1 MNLWSPRFHNHIHSL
16 FGTSDVK
23 TPRWRWENPPPP
35 KKQLEASLTN
45 QWCHGGYVHL
55 LYYLLL
61 SLPFLSKRK
70 GQPLITL
77 LVDKYR
83 CSSYFE
89 NFGIANKL
97 GCLSRECLTPQTDT
111 PSYWTSVMPNLLRLH
126 ACTRTAVAICSP
138 TQWRWRQLRDKRFI
152 EETASFQQYAV
163 LIKCKHLFILLI
175 VTLAFGV
182 SIVAYSEII
191 SLCRPDAVSC
201 FTAAAL
207 RKVTQIY
214 MYTQTS

>member
-1 MNLWSPRFHNHIHSL
+1 MVA
-16 FGTSDVK
+16 TSIFY
-23 TPRWRWENPPPP
+23 T
-35 KKQLEASLTN
+35 T
-45 QWCHGGYVHL
+45 Y
-55 LYYLLL
+55 YYLYRFCPKEKDNLSSLYSWTNIVAHLILKILGLLTSQPPSCLASLL
-61 SLPFLSKRK
+61 SLMS
-70 GQPLITL
+70 
-77 LVDKYR
+77 
-83 CSSYFE
+83 
-89 NFGIANKL
+89 L

-182 SIVAYSEII
+182 SIVAYSEIM

-214 MYTQTS
+214 MYTQTSKKKTTGTQKQIQTHKIFL

>member
-1 MNLWSPRFHNHIHSL
+1 MVA
-16 FGTSDVK
+16 TSIFY
-23 TPRWRWENPPPP
+23 T
-35 KKQLEASLTN
+35 T
-45 QWCHGGYVHL
+45 Y
-55 LYYLLL
+55 YYLYRFCPKEKDNLSSLYSWTNIVAHLILKILGLLTSQPPSCLASLL
-61 SLPFLSKRK
+61 SLMS
-70 GQPLITL
+70 
-77 LVDKYR
+77 
-83 CSSYFE
+83 
-89 NFGIANKL
+89 L
-97 GCLSRECLTPQTDT
+97 GCLSRD
-111 PSYWTSVMPNLLRLH
+111 
-126 ACTRTAVAICSP
+126 CTRTAVAICSP

-152 EETASFQQYAV
+152 EETTSFQQYAV